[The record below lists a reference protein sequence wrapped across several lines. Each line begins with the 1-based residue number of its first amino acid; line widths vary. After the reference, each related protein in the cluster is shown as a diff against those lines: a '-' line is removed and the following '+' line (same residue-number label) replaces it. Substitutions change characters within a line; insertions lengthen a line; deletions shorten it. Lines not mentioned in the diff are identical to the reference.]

1 MFCFLLP
8 NIPSFISLFFCS
20 CRFFFAPSDLPFV
33 LSPEVIILLISSTV
47 FSSSYM
53 PALYTLLGTYLVV
66 SRKQLIVL
74 INSNFDAKIVSINSN
89 FDANDN
95 IDNTIYSEILI
106 YAFS

>member
-1 MFCFLLP
+1 M
-8 NIPSFISLFFCS
+8 
-20 CRFFFAPSDLPFV
+20 
-33 LSPEVIILLISSTV
+33 T
-47 FSSSYM
+47 
-53 PALYTLLGTYLVV
+53 ALYTLLGTYLVV